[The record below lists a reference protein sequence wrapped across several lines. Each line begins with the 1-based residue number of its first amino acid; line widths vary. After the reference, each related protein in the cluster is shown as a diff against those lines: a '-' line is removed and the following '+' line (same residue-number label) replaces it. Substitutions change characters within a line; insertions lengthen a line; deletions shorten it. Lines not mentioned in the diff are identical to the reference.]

1 MDGHLLKL
9 IGAGLAAIGCLGGG
23 IGIGAAASGA
33 CQAIARQPEAQGKIM
48 TFFILGA
55 ALAEATSIYAL
66 VVALMIFFTH

>member
-1 MDGHLLKL
+1 MTQSFLYLV
-9 IGAGLAAIGCLGGG
+9 GAGLAAIGCLGGG
-23 IGIGAAASGA
+23 VGIGVAAGGA

-66 VVALMIFFTH
+66 VVALMIFFAH